1 MKLSQFHQLTFDEKV
16 HTIYDHG
23 VYIGKRKREGYTI
36 LLYQVAGFYVEVVY
50 KKYRYVIL
58 NLESFDSTEL
68 LQPYLDAIDL
78 EALVYTP

>member
-1 MKLSQFHQLTFDEKV
+1 MKLSQFQQLTFDEKV

-23 VYIGKRKREGYTI
+23 VYIGKRKGNGYTI

-50 KKYRYVIL
+50 KKYRNVIL
-58 NLESFDSTEL
+58 NLESFDSTDL

-78 EALVYTP
+78 EAIVYTP

>member
-1 MKLSQFHQLTFDEKV
+1 MKLCQFQQLTFDEKV

-23 VYIGKRKREGYTI
+23 VYIGKRKGTGYTI
-36 LLYQVAGFYVEVVY
+36 LLYQVAGFYVEIVY

-58 NLESFDSTEL
+58 KLESFDSTDL